1 MVEKMAARP
10 AKSVKV
16 GSHLTSEPIL
26 SPQGQKLIPTITQD
40 FCGAKGLSACMV
52 VMPPG
57 KTSKA
62 HLHKNNEIIVI
73 VIEGYAATLIGPE
86 MEPVFHGPGEFIF
99 IPDGIIHAAVNLS
112 TEHRLVAIEVRTDPK
127 FNEDVVLTPEHE
139 DKLKKVGARLHKH
152 FAAGKLNLPKHWNVT
167 EFGPF
172 KFAEAGQP
180 V

>member
-1 MVEKMAARP
+1 MPIKTAKKP

-16 GSHLTSEPIL
+16 GSHLTSKPII
-26 SPQGQKLIPTITQD
+26 SPQGQVLIPTITQE

-62 HLHKNNEIIVI
+62 HLHQNNEIIVI

-99 IPDGIIHAAVNLS
+99 IPEGVVHAAVNLS
-112 TEHRLVAIEVRTDPK
+112 TVNRLVAIEVRTDPK

-139 DKLKKVGARLHKH
+139 EKLREVGAHLHKH
-152 FAAGKLNLPKHWNVT
+152 FAAGKLDLPKHWDT
-167 EFGPF
+167 SLIGPF
-172 KFAEAGQP
+172 KFTE
-180 V
+180 